1 MGQGTAALAYLQI
14 FLWVLLRDFQ
24 VCHVVVMVFPRN
36 QKMESKICSII
47 HKVYM
52 IRPLAIFLKP
62 DLFPLLTHSALATLA
77 SLMFLKRSKHKHT
90 LASGFSPILCPCL
103 GCYPQIMTGLTPSL
117 LSGLH
122 SNVPFF

>member
-52 IRPLAIFLKP
+52 IDPHFADEVTVAQGGEVP
-62 DLFPLLTHSALATLA
+62 SP
-77 SLMFLKRSKHKHT
+77 RS
-90 LASGFSPILCPCL
+90 
-103 GCYPQIMTGLTPSL
+103 PSKEV
-117 LSGLH
+117 GGGAGT
-122 SNVPFF
+122 